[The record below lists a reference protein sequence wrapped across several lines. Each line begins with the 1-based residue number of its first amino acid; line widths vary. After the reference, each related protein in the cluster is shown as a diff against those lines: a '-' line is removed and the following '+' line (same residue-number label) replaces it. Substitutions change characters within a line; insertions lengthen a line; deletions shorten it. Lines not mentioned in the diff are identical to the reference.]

1 MGGVLSSGVLT
12 ATSKQQQQMQRSTT
26 TEVFHADW
34 SGLPEDL
41 LLIVMGALDVPSLV
55 RAGGAC
61 SPWRA
66 TYATFRR
73 LRLPSPRQAPC
84 LLYAREDYG
93 PNHVAMYSPTTGET
107 FRVPLA
113 GPPHHRRGLT
123 VSTAVPGWVFTT
135 DSVGDPYLLNPLTGA
150 RAALPPVK
158 TLGNYDTFLDGNGEH
173 IFPAGLEQ
181 GVMKPA
187 SVFRARDWAFIR
199 VAVSAG
205 GGAATVLVVHP
216 PESKLSFTRVGDE
229 RWTPLTSVGPLVGH
243 DALGFDNVLYND
255 KDGLFY
261 AAESYGSVYTIDLD
275 GPSPVVTR
283 IFVGK
288 PRTTGCDHTM
298 YIAVAPTGD
307 LVLMDRMWNQTH
319 RPVEEHTTYQHRRYN
334 DAMVDSDIEGNG
346 EEEDLDD
353 DMDEEL
359 YSDSSDDEDE
369 EDEEELNEHCKHTD
383 SFVDPTQEI
392 LSTYTHEES
401 VTTELVIHKV
411 DLQRQKLV
419 RLRGIGDQHALFL
432 GYNSPAFLPTKD
444 FPEFKPN
451 HAYLTDDCNEC
462 NPSLRRDLGIWSF
475 EERRLEKKLSDEW
488 PGVYDW
494 QDLPAPILITP
505 SLY

>member
-1 MGGVLSSGVLT
+1 MGGVLSSGVVT

-66 TYATFRR
+66 IYATFRR

-135 DSVGDPYLLNPLTGA
+135 DSVGDPCLLNPLTGA
-150 RAALPPVK
+150 RASLPPVK
-158 TLGNYDTFLDGNGEH
+158 TLDHYDTFLDGNGEH
-173 IFPAGLEQ
+173 IFPA
-181 GVMKPA
+181 KPEYGDMEP
-187 SVFRARDWAFIR
+187 SVFRARDVVFGR

-216 PESKLSFTRVGDE
+216 PESRLSFTRVGDE
-229 RWTPLTSVGPLVGH
+229 RWTPLTGVGPLVGH
-243 DALGFDNVLYND
+243 DALDFDNVLYND

-261 AAESYGSVYTIDLD
+261 AAESNGSVYTIDLD

-283 IFVGK
+283 IFVAK
-288 PRTTGCDHTM
+288 PRTSGGNHTM
-298 YIAVAPTGD
+298 YIAVAPSGD
-307 LVLMDRMWNQTH
+307 LVLVDRFWNQPH
-319 RPVEEHTTYQHRRYN
+319 RPVEEHITYQDYRYK
-334 DAMVDSDIEGNG
+334 DAVVDSDIEGNG
-346 EEEDLDD
+346 REEDLGEEESIVEELYFDSSSDEDD

-369 EDEEELNEHCKHTD
+369 EDEEELNEQCQHCD
-383 SFVDPTQEI
+383 SFVDPTQET
-392 LSTYTHEES
+392 LSNYRHEES

-411 DLQRQKLV
+411 DLQRQKLL
-419 RLRGIGDQHALFL
+419 RLRGIGDEHALFL
-432 GYNSPAFLPTKD
+432 GYNSPDFLPTKD

-451 HAYLTDDCNEC
+451 HAYLTDDCIYN
-462 NPSLRRDLGIWSF
+462 LGY
-475 EERRLEKKLSDEW
+475 EEILVS
-488 PGVYDW
+488 GV
-494 QDLPAPILITP
+494 
-505 SLY
+505 SSRGG